1 MPAGERETHEVRP
14 RPDTGAPR
22 PGIGT
27 RLSRRGALGLAGLG
41 TLSALTAC
49 SDPSTPAAAPTP
61 SGAPTPAP
69 SGPVADRL
77 TWAQWPDYIDVSGK
91 KRPTLEAFTAD
102 TGIEVDYREVIN
114 DNAEYVEEVGK
125 RLNAGESIDADVV
138 TLTGWMAAR
147 LVRADLMQP
156 IGPLE
161 NGGNLISALARPD
174 WDPDQRFSMPWQ
186 AGLTGIA
193 YDARRVE
200 RAIGSVEELLT
211 RPDLAGRVGM
221 LTEFPDSVGMAMLAQ
236 GAEIAAGSA
245 GDVSAAVDY
254 LGELSRA
261 GRFAGFYGN
270 DVMRAFRRGTVDAA
284 LAWSGDVIQAQIKNP
299 YLKFVMPEEGL
310 MIWSDNLMVPRASR
324 AASAVARLIDYYY
337 RPEVAA
343 TVAAW
348 VNYICPV
355 EGAQEELAK
364 IDPDLAA
371 NPLIFP
377 DQSLLDRCYQFPTL
391 PTADDDALRGR
402 FDGFA
407 RG

>member
-1 MPAGERETHEVRP
+1 V
-14 RPDTGAPR
+14 
-22 PGIGT
+22 
-27 RLSRRGALGLAGLG
+27 S
-41 TLSALTAC
+41 
-49 SDPSTPAAAPTP
+49 
-61 SGAPTPAP
+61 
-69 SGPVADRL
+69 DRL
-77 TWAQWPDYIDVSGK
+77 VWAQWPDYIDVSGK

-102 TGIEVDYREVIN
+102 SGIEVDYREVIN
-114 DNAEYVEEVGK
+114 DNAEYVDEVGD
-125 RLNAGESIDADVV
+125 RLNAGEPVDADVV

-147 LVRADLMQP
+147 LVRAELMQP

-200 RAIGSVEELLT
+200 RAIGSVDELLT

-221 LTEFPDSVGMAMLAQ
+221 LTEFPDSVGMAMLAL
-236 GAEIAAGSA
+236 GSDIAVGSA

-254 LGELSRA
+254 LGELSGA

-310 MIWSDNLMVPRASR
+310 MIWSDNLLVPRAST
-324 AASAVARLIDYYY
+324 AVSAVARLIDYYY

-343 TVAAW
+343 AVAAW

-377 DQSLLDRCYQFPTL
+377 DQTLLDRCYQFPSL
-391 PTADDDALRGR
+391 PTADDDALRSR